1 MPKMVLVGAGSFHFA
16 RNFIMDVL
24 MFPELRDS
32 TIALVDIDK
41 ERLELTTAFAR
52 KLVKQHGLKTRIE
65 STTDR
70 REVLKDAD
78 YVIVAIKVGGA
89 RLGQLDHKVTWK
101 YGVEWDDTLG
111 PCGVFYGHRHIQA
124 ILEICRDME
133 ELCPNAWLLNYSNP
147 QAMIC
152 WAISDYTKIKNVGL
166 CPNQRNLAEDLAR
179 NAGVP
184 FNEVSYWL
192 AGINHFAFYLELT
205 WRGQDLYPKFREKYK
220 EKVYSG
226 IDAGWLYENPPGKR
240 VGIDLVEVEMFK
252 KFGYFTTGSSGH
264 ISKYVP
270 YFMRTDKQKATY
282 KLGGETGSVSGLKFD
297 NSKRKAEEDELK
309 RQLAGDYK
317 LPLTDEYRWT
327 IFAVNIIDSIATGK
341 VRRLNCNVKNDG
353 LITNISQG
361 CCVEVPCM
369 VDKEGIHPCHI
380 GDLPAQCAALIQ
392 PNIHVQELAVRGS
405 VEKDKNKLF
414 QSILLDPLTASICT
428 IDEMQQMFEEM
439 CEEEKEYLKGFK

>member
-1 MPKMVLVGAGSFHFA
+1 
-16 RNFIMDVL
+16 
-24 MFPELRDS
+24 
-32 TIALVDIDK
+32 
-41 ERLELTTAFAR
+41 
-52 KLVKQHGLKTRIE
+52 
-65 STTDR
+65 
-70 REVLKDAD
+70 
-78 YVIVAIKVGGA
+78 
-89 RLGQLDHKVTWK
+89 
-101 YGVEWDDTLG
+101 
-111 PCGVFYGHRHIQA
+111 
-124 ILEICRDME
+124 
-133 ELCPNAWLLNYSNP
+133 
-147 QAMIC
+147 MIC
-152 WAISDYTKIKNVGL
+152 WAINDYTKIKNVGL

-226 IDAGWLYENPPGKR
+226 IDAGWRYENPPGNR

-270 YFMRTDKQKATY
+270 YFMRTEKQKETY
-282 KLGGETGSVSGLKFD
+282 KLGGETGSVSGLAFD
-297 NSKRKAEEDELK
+297 NSKRKAEEEELK
-309 RQLAGDYK
+309 RQIAGDYK
-317 LPLTDEYRWT
+317 FPLTDEYRWT
-327 IFAVNIIDSIATGK
+327 IFAVNIIDSIATGT

-353 LITNISQG
+353 LITNVTQG

-392 PNIHVQELAVRGS
+392 PNIYVQELAVRGS

-439 CEEEKEYLKGFK
+439 CAEEKEYLKGFK